1 MYEFGDAEL
10 PWLPKLCDVESFK
23 VNSDDPTYW
32 QRFGWEALEVPG
44 DCTFVRER
52 METLKIRFD
61 QQYFNRKL
69 NSETMEVWQVRL
81 QRRFD
86 EVVRRYNRMYELY
99 QRYDQ
104 DMKDDIIS
112 GEKTV
117 TESTAQA
124 GGSDTSEGTGRSIDT
139 PDEAVNDTQGY
150 AGSRSDSK
158 ATNTYGRTDTLN
170 STVTHTMTGKGV
182 VDSINDSVMSWRD
195 IDTDFVNEFQNNF
208 LNVFWY

>member
-10 PWLPKLCDVESFK
+10 PWLPKLCDVENFK

-52 METLKIRFD
+52 METLKTRFD

-86 EVVRRYNRMYELY
+86 EVVHRYERMYELY

-117 TESTAQA
+117 TESKAQA
-124 GGSDTSEGTGRSIDT
+124 GGSDTSEGTGRNIDT
-139 PDEAVNDTQGY
+139 PDEAVNSTEGY

>member
-10 PWLPKLCDVESFK
+10 PWLPKLCDVENFK
-23 VNSDDPTYW
+23 INSDDPTYW

-44 DCTFVRER
+44 ECTFVRER
-52 METLKIRFD
+52 MDTLKTRFD
-61 QQYFNRKL
+61 QQYFDRKL
-69 NSETMEVWQVRL
+69 NSETMEIWQVRL

-86 EVVRRYNRMYELY
+86 EVVQRYNRMYELY

-104 DMKDDIIS
+104 DMKEDILS
-112 GEKTV
+112 GDKTV

-124 GGSDTSEGTGRSIDT
+124 GGSDTSEGTGRNIDT

-158 ATNTYGRTDTLN
+158 ATNTYGRTDTLT
-170 STVTHTMTGKGV
+170 STVTRTMTGKGV

>member
-23 VNSDDPTYW
+23 VKSDDPIYW
-32 QRFGWEALEVPG
+32 QRFGWEALEVPE
-44 DCTFVRER
+44 DCAFVRNR
-52 METLKIRFD
+52 MDTLKTRFD
-61 QQYFNRKL
+61 QQYFDRKL

-86 EVVRRYNRMYELY
+86 EVVRRYDRMYELY

-104 DMKDDIIS
+104 DMKEDIIS
-112 GEKTV
+112 GDKTV

-139 PDEAVNDTQGY
+139 PDEAVNSTEGY

-170 STVTHTMTGKGV
+170 STVTRTMTGKGV
-182 VDSINDSVMSWRD
+182 VDSVNDSVMSWRD

>member
-32 QRFGWEALEVPG
+32 KRFGWEALEVPIE
-44 DCTFVRER
+44 CTFVRER
-52 METLKIRFD
+52 MEMLKIRFD
-61 QQYFNRKL
+61 QQYFDRKL

-86 EVVRRYNRMYELY
+86 EVVRRYDRMYELY

-124 GGSDTSEGTGRSIDT
+124 GGSDTSEGTGRNIDT

-170 STVTHTMTGKGV
+170 ATVTHTMTGKGV
-182 VDSINDSVMSWRD
+182 VDSINDSVMSWKD
-195 IDTDFVNEFQNNF
+195 IDTEFVNEFQNNF